1 MDTISELKSLPVPE
15 RLQLVEDLW
24 DSIASDQES
33 LPDHP
38 AVIEEI
44 RRRRARFDANP
55 DSGVTWDEMKKRIR
69 SGRG

>member
-1 MDTISELKSLPVPE
+1 VDTLSELTSLSVPE
-15 RLQLVEDLW
+15 KLQLVEDLW

-44 RRRRARFDANP
+44 QRRRARFDANP
-55 DSGVTWDEMKKRIR
+55 GSGVVWEEIKKRIR
-69 SGRG
+69 AGRV